1 MCNTV
6 APMKISETV
15 DYPATPEAVFAMLTD
30 EQFQARKC
38 LAAGALR
45 HDTAI
50 QPVGEGVRIVTKRDL
65 PTADLPDFA
74 KSLIGPKLAITET
87 YDWGPA
93 GADGSRF
100 GELDVE
106 VAGAPVSL
114 SAKVALVPNGAGAQ
128 MRVDGNLKA
137 SIPLLGG
144 KVEKSAAPAVID
156 GIHQEGRTGRAWL
169 AERA

>member
-1 MCNTV
+1 
-6 APMKISETV
+6 MKISETV
-15 DYPATPEAVFAMLTD
+15 DYPAAPEAVFAMLTD

-38 LAAGALR
+38 VAA
-45 HDTAI
+45 TAI
-50 QPVGEGVRIVTKRDL
+50 EPVGEGVRIVTKRDL
-65 PTADLPDFA
+65 PTEGLPDFA
-74 KSLIGPKLAITET
+74 KSLIGAKLVITET

-114 SAKVALVPNGAGAQ
+114 TARVGLVPNGAGSQ
-128 MRVDGNLKA
+128 MRIDGDLKA

-169 AERA
+169 AEHP